1 MLDILMNTIK
11 DSVQYHEMKLF
22 LVHEHF
28 DTLTIEQMNYLVD
41 VYQDILHSK
50 EPKGNPIIS

>member
-1 MLDILMNTIK
+1 MNTIK